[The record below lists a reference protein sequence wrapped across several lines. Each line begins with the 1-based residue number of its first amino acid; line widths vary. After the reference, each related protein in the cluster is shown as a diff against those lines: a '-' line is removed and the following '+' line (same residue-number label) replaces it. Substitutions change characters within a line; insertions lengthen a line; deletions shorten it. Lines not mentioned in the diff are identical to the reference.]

1 MIVQTKAFIN
11 DVSKEMKKVSW
22 PDKEKLRQS
31 TIVVIVATLLITGIV
46 AIIDFAMSQVMSLIY

>member
-22 PDKEKLRQS
+22 PDKEKLRAS
-31 TIVVIVATLLITGIV
+31 TVVVIVATLLITGIV
-46 AIIDFAMSQVMSLIY
+46 AIIDFAMSQVMSFIY